1 MQLFKSIISF
11 TILKFIP
18 NKTSFSKNIFQKNPL
33 DWSHWSP
40 ILPFPSQKHI
50 HSILEHHPLLDKI
63 SKWSSDPNTFL
74 PRKLSSANY
83 RLHFLYLQPMWYLLL
98 IYHRSLL
105 VEYQWGRGRV
115 EEMMVWIRELL
126 SRISSRRLIELGG
139 NAAGIVR
146 RWPGIDFAS
155 QSRYILSPLH
165 VLLSREYLAAN
176 TSWQIV
182 RSRGR
187 GGGGG
192 NSLEVSKSS
201 LDSGVNYDWLF
212 RSGGR
217 E

>member
-18 NKTSFSKNIFQKNPL
+18 NKTSFSKNIFQKIHLIDLIDPL
-33 DWSHWSP
+33 SSP
-40 ILPFPSQKHI
+40 FLPKNISIPSLNTILSWTKFP
-50 HSILEHHPLLDKI
+50 
-63 SKWSSDPNTFL
+63 SDPNTFL

-83 RLHFLYLQPMWYLLL
+83 WLHFLYLQPMWYLLL

-187 GGGGG
+187 GGGG

>member
-40 ILPFPSQKHI
+40 ILPFPPQKQI
-50 HSILEHHPLLDKI
+50 SIPSLNTILSWTKFP
-63 SKWSSDPNTFL
+63 SDPNTFL

-83 RLHFLYLQPMWYLLL
+83 WLHFLYLQPMWYLLL

-187 GGGGG
+187 GGGG
-192 NSLEVSKSS
+192 NSLEVSRSS